1 MSARKKF
8 VTFFLVV
15 LLAISLSK
23 NDVLGFE
30 RMLFFTKINLFF
42 CYVNNNMTLQISYKL
57 IIVTSHVHSCLYTY
71 NNILFNIN
79 KYIYIIYDIIILM
92 FDCICVEPENCLG
105 IQCGP
110 TAHGRYGAYECQKE
124 CQGRG
129 FHSGACFIISTHD
142 TQCCCNK

>member
-42 CYVNNNMTLQISYKL
+42 SYVNNNMTLQISY
-57 IIVTSHVHSCLYTY
+57 IID
-71 NNILFNIN
+71 NN
-79 KYIYIIYDIIILM
+79 Y
-92 FDCICVEPENCLG
+92 
-105 IQCGP
+105 
-110 TAHGRYGAYECQKE
+110 
-124 CQGRG
+124 
-129 FHSGACFIISTHD
+129 
-142 TQCCCNK
+142 